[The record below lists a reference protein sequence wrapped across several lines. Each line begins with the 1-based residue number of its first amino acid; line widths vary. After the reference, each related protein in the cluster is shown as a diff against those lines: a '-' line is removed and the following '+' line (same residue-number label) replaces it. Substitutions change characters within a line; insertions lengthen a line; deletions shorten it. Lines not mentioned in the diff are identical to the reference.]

1 MATTVGQHSVAA
13 FTSPINGT
21 TPIDANTV
29 RSNDNTVRLAYVD
42 HDADTGIHVQSS
54 TLASRPIA
62 GTAGR
67 KWITEDSGVY
77 TLWFDDGVNW
87 HPVSSEAVA
96 LTVLCT
102 TALNKGDVVKIV
114 GWNNGQDLP
123 EVAKV
128 ASSSDIAFA
137 VMTANATINTMGY
150 AINTG
155 TLQDIDTAAFAVGNI
170 LYPNT
175 TGGFTTTKPT
185 SGVYQPVAFV
195 LRANA
200 TNGVVYVEFSAPRIV
215 EASTNTASTVV
226 LRDGSGNFS
235 AGTITANLTGNITG
249 TAPAGTLTG
258 TTLASNVVSSS
269 LTSVGT
275 LSTLAVSGN
284 LTVDTTTL
292 TVDAT
297 NNRVGIGTATP
308 GAALDVASGISR
320 FGGTGGVH
328 AAIGNAFLA
337 GQAELYT
344 LTTTPF
350 GIGTAGTQPL
360 RLYTDS
366 TLRAT
371 LDTSGN
377 LGLGVVPSA
386 WSGFRAMEFSA
397 VAIGE
402 LGYLRNAY
410 WNGTSYIY
418 RATAAASHYQL
429 ASTGEHAWFNAASGT
444 AGNAI
449 TFTQRMTLD
458 TAGNLGLAATPNASW
473 GSNFRAMQYGTWGS
487 VSRHGSNGWMSVANN
502 VYWDSTDTA
511 RYTGNFNATWYLQ
524 RLDGQHQWYNA
535 ASGTAGNAISWVQAM
550 TLDGSGNLGVG
561 QTPVY
566 RLDVTIGAGSGNI
579 LRVGQSA
586 ISNGYTITTN
596 GTALTHA
603 WANAGS
609 NAMTLD
615 TAGNLG
621 LGVTP
626 STWGVGKAIEIN
638 SVGNAIW
645 APQTSDLRLLTTA
658 RYDGSVYRYTSSGNP
673 AAAYFL
679 NGSAAGGHIWYNAPS
694 GTAGNAITFTQA
706 MTLDASGNLGIGTP
720 TPTRRLS
727 VVGAAVPTYINIGS
741 GDNTSLVGL
750 LLGGTTNP
758 SNGQVLY
765 DNSNNSMQLFTSG
778 TERARIDS
786 AGNLLVGMTAIAT
799 SSAKTLHLAN
809 ATVPTANP
817 TGGGVLY
824 VEAGALKYRGSSG
837 TITTIANA

>member
-54 TLASRPIA
+54 NLASRPIA

-67 KWITEDSGVY
+67 KWITEESGVY

-102 TALNKGDVVKIV
+102 TALNRGDVVKIV

-137 VMTANATINTMGY
+137 VMTQNATINTMGY

-195 LRANA
+195 LRSNA
-200 TNGVVYVEFSAPRIV
+200 SNGVIYVEFSAPRIV

-235 AGTITANLTGNITG
+235 AGAITASSL
-249 TAPAGTLTG
+249 AGTLT
-258 TTLASNVVSSS
+258 TAAQPNI
-269 LTSVGT
+269 TSVGT
-275 LSTLAVSGN
+275 LSTLTVSGAITASGGTANSVAYLNASKVLSTSAN
-284 LTVDTTTL
+284 LTYDGTTLAIYNGTADNQRLNVSISGTNVALNATRTSGTVPQMLFQIDATERMRIEGNGNLAVDTNTL
-292 TVDAT
+292 FVDAT
-297 NNRVGIGTATP
+297 NNRVGIGTASP

-377 LGLGVVPSA
+377 LG
-386 WSGFRAMEFSA
+386 
-397 VAIGE
+397 IG
-402 LGYLRNAY
+402 G
-410 WNGTSYIY
+410 
-418 RATAAASHYQL
+418 
-429 ASTGEHAWFNAASGT
+429 
-444 AGNAI
+444 
-449 TFTQRMTLD
+449 
-458 TAGNLGLAATPNASW
+458 
-473 GSNFRAMQYGTWGS
+473 
-487 VSRHGSNGWMSVANN
+487 
-502 VYWDSTDTA
+502 
-511 RYTGNFNATWYLQ
+511 
-524 RLDGQHQWYNA
+524 
-535 ASGTAGNAISWVQAM
+535 
-550 TLDGSGNLGVG
+550 
-561 QTPVY
+561 TPVY
-566 RLDVTIGAGSGNI
+566 RLDAQLGAGSGNI
-579 LRVGQSA
+579 FRAGQSSV
-586 ISNGYTITTN
+586 SNGYTITTN

-603 WANAGS
+603 WANAGT

-615 TAGNLG
+615 TSGNLG

-626 STWGVGKAIEIN
+626 SAWSSIQGGAIQT
-638 SVGNAIW
+638 SGAGAIW
-645 APQTSDLRLLTTA
+645 STGVTDVFLSQNTFFN
-658 RYDGSVYRYTSSGNP
+658 GSYRYVGTN
-673 AAAYFL
+673 AASAYRQL
-679 NGSAAGGHIWYNAPS
+679 AGAHQWFNAPS

-706 MTLDASGNLGIGTP
+706 MTLDASGNLGLRVTP
-720 TPTRRLS
+720 SAWGS
-727 VVGAAVPTYINIGS
+727 VFPAIQFGPVGSASSGS
-741 GDNTSLVGL
+741 GITN
-750 LLGGTTNP
+750 LGHNLYYDGSDFRYLTTTNA
-758 SNGQVLY
+758 SLYQQASGQHRWY
-765 DNSNNSMQLFTSG
+765 TAISG
-778 TERARIDS
+778 TVGNTISFTQAMFLD
-786 AGNLLVGMTAIAT
+786 ATGNLGVGVTAFGTAAAKIIGIANGTAPTT
-799 SSAKTLHLAN
+799 SPAN
-809 ATVPTANP
+809 M
-817 TGGGVLY
+817 GQLY

-837 TITTIANA
+837 TVTTIANA